1 MNVTCEINDYSNP
14 SQPKIKVHNAWCY
27 SDKMVELEVEGKRF
41 TVKGTE
47 LIGAINKCLLSYGEQ

>member
-27 SDKMVELEVEGKRF
+27 SDEMVELEVEGKRY

-47 LIGAINKCLLSYGEQ
+47 LIGAIHKCLLSYEEK